1 MKQQI
6 VKIKKGNEKRTRTEN
21 KSKRYCTVVWCRVRW
36 IYPETHLEVLA
47 APDVHPFV
55 VRAEFVEVL
64 LVDGEEAAGH
74 GGGAQRGGAVV
85 VATLHL
91 SLGYSVPSEVQLP
104 VESTPG
110 HVRRRYVLE
119 RFVRDDV
126 DDGTDDR
133 LPVLD
138 DPGEER
144 FEPTFRAL
152 AVGVQERDD
161 LALDVLR
168 PQETRPD
175 QTGALLRSQDH
186 HRNGQ
191 RLDVLLQL
199 AAQVFSLAGVVYEN
213 DLLEQGPGRPI
224 DHTPHGSE
232 KRRPGLIVEN
242 NNDRR
247 RRKHLWIF
255 LIFATLE
262 PDVGQRPIQ
271 RNHVAGQEVE
281 LVELELFFHE
291 GLLVW
296 GDVHSFA
303 HLSGNSV
310 RRDDRRRGAP
320 PPQLALFVRGLHP
333 IAVMTD

>member
-6 VKIKKGNEKRTRTEN
+6 VKIKKRNEKRTRTEN
-21 KSKRYCTVVWCRVRW
+21 KSKRYCTLVWCRVRW

-74 GGGAQRGGAVV
+74 GGGAQGGGAIV

-199 AAQVFSLAGVVYEN
+199 AAQVFCKTCQN
-213 DLLEQGPGRPI
+213 
-224 DHTPHGSE
+224 
-232 KRRPGLIVEN
+232 
-242 NNDRR
+242 
-247 RRKHLWIF
+247 F
-255 LIFATLE
+255 
-262 PDVGQRPIQ
+262 
-271 RNHVAGQEVE
+271 
-281 LVELELFFHE
+281 
-291 GLLVW
+291 
-296 GDVHSFA
+296 
-303 HLSGNSV
+303 
-310 RRDDRRRGAP
+310 
-320 PPQLALFVRGLHP
+320 FVRNGSFVRTAP
-333 IAVMTD
+333 ATDGRRVLASAGEVGFCRGRLRHVCH